1 MLYITVDGDD
11 DSDDDVDNDY
21 NDCDSDDDNDDYDDD
36 DDDDYNDCDSDD
48 DNDNYDDD
56 DDDDDMMINLIISLL
71 SLLIL
76 YNLYHTYLPI
86 TILSRN
92 LGFNLFVFR
101 VQCSSSRY
109 CTGTIFLLIERNGK
123 HMIMLSLRPTRL

>member
-1 MLYITVDGDD
+1 MLFITVDGDD
-11 DSDDDVDNDY
+11 DSDDD
-21 NDCDSDDDNDDYDDD
+21 
-36 DDDDYNDCDSDD
+36 DDDYNDYDSDD
-48 DNDNYDDD
+48 DNDNYDDDD

-76 YNLYHTYLPI
+76 YHLYHTYLPI

-109 CTGTIFLLIERNGK
+109 CTGTISLLIEKNGR
-123 HMIMLSLRPTRL
+123 HMIMLSLRRIRL